1 MDSNKNKKNYSDNGK
16 KLWVRIV
23 VLIVA
28 VTVILGFVV
37 LPLASYAEEDK
48 SSIVVSEFE
57 TGKLADALNKAMDG
71 TDFNYITNVAVMGGT
86 LNSDDY
92 QALKNIPNI
101 ENLEL
106 AKAET
111 EDGVIPANALDSR
124 NKLTY
129 VSLPKNTVEISD
141 KAFSCNRLLK
151 KVSLPNTVKTIGNY
165 AFESCIVLEKIDM
178 PIGVTDIGEGAF
190 TDCKALT
197 SFTIPENVSLIPAN
211 AFSKCGLTEMYIGP
225 NVTVIGNSAFADCHE
240 LKDIY
245 FYGKTA
251 PVIAPNDA
259 FQNLSVTLHCSADAE
274 GYEELK
280 KESNFIAGVEADFE
294 EEYVAPKAPETEAV
308 YKEEDSAEETTV
320 TEKAE
325 ETTAQITEAVPAS
338 VDADKDSSNGLGS
351 IAIVVCLIAV
361 GICIGAAIMF
371 LIIKLKK

>member
-1 MDSNKNKKNYSDNGK
+1 MNNKKNQKNYSNNGK

-23 VLIVA
+23 VLIIA
-28 VTVILGFVV
+28 ATVILGFVI
-37 LPLASYAEEDK
+37 LPLASYAEEDN

-57 TGKLADALNKAMDG
+57 TGNLAEALNTAMDG
-71 TDFNYITNVAVMGGT
+71 TDFNYITNVAVTGGT

-106 AKAET
+106 ARAET
-111 EDGVIPANALDSR
+111 ENGIIPANALDSR

-129 VSLPKNTVEISD
+129 VSLPKNTAEISD

-151 KVSLPNTVKTIGNY
+151 KVSVPNTVKKIGSY
-165 AFESCIVLEKIDM
+165 AFESCIVLEKFDM
-178 PIGVTDIGEGAF
+178 PIGVTYICEGAF

-197 SFTIPENVSLIPAN
+197 SFTIPENITEIPAN
-211 AFSKCGLTEMYIGP
+211 AFSKCGLTEFYIGP
-225 NVTVIGNSAFADCHE
+225 KVTAIGNSAFADCHE

-251 PVIAPNDA
+251 PVVAPNDA

-274 GYEELK
+274 GYDDLK
-280 KESNFIAGVEADFE
+280 KESNFIAGVEKDFE

-308 YKEEDSAEETTV
+308 YKEEEETTV
-320 TEKAE
+320 TEKTE
-325 ETTAQITEAVPAS
+325 ETTAETSEAAPVSAEGKS
-338 VDADKDSSNGLGS
+338 TGGFKLHDVFLIIGGIALGV
-351 IAIVVCLIAV
+351 AIVQ
-361 GICIGAAIMF
+361 
-371 LIIKLKK
+371 LIIKLKNKK